1 MTTAPVV
8 YVLDS
13 YVELSQTFVREEVRE
28 LRRRGVTVHVVALAR
43 GDVDPDPDEP
53 VVRLTDDYRG
63 RRRLAL
69 AWVRRGLRHP
79 VRTVRAMAAVAAYRD
94 EAVPWGQLA
103 ALADDLESGDAGWV
117 HAHFGWLAAA
127 TATVL
132 AALLDVPSS
141 MTLHARDMFVE
152 DRNLDAKLA
161 RVAHLVT
168 VCQYNLDWLREH
180 RAPLPPTTIA
190 VCGVAVPAAI
200 PERGPG
206 GPDVVAVG
214 RLVPKKGLDV
224 LVAAVPALLEAHPD
238 LRVEILGDGP
248 LRGALQQQV
257 DELGVAAHVR
267 LLGARPHDEVLA
279 RIGDARVLC
288 FPARIAPDG
297 DRDSMPVVV
306 KEAMARAVP
315 VVASDLV
322 AIPEM
327 VDETCG
333 VLVVPD
339 DVEALAGALA
349 GVLGDPD
356 RARALGEVG
365 RERVRAGLTLAHQV
379 EPLLALFGQ
388 ARS

>member
-1 MTTAPVV
+1 MTVPPVV

-28 LRRRGVTVHVVALAR
+28 LRRRGVDVHVVALAH
-43 GDVDPDPDEP
+43 GDVAPDPDEP
-53 VVRLTDDYRG
+53 VIRLTEDYRG

-69 AWVRRGLRHP
+69 AWARRGLAHP
-79 VRTVRAMAAVAAYRD
+79 VRTVRALAAVWTYRS
-94 EAVPWGQLA
+94 ERVPWGQLA
-103 ALADDLESGDAGWV
+103 ALADDLEAAGAGWV

-127 TATVL
+127 TGTVL

-161 RVAHLVT
+161 RVRHLVT
-168 VCQYNLDWLREH
+168 VCQYNLDWLRAH
-180 RAPLPPTTIA
+180 HAPLPPTTIA
-190 VCGVAVPAAI
+190 VCGVAVPASLPARD
-200 PERGPG
+200 PD

-224 LVAAVPALLEAHPD
+224 LVDAVPALLPAHPD
-238 LRVEILGDGP
+238 LRVVILGDGP

-257 DELGVAAHVR
+257 DALGVGDHVR
-267 LLGARPHDEVLA
+267 LLGARPHDEVLD

-306 KEAMARAVP
+306 KEAMARGVP

-333 VLVVPD
+333 VLVPPD
-339 DVEALAGALA
+339 DVAALAAALA
-349 GVLGDPD
+349 DVLGDPD
-356 RARALGEVG
+356 RARALGAAG
-365 RERVRAGLTLAHQV
+365 RERVQAGLTLAHQV
-379 EPLLALFGQ
+379 EPLLAMFGR
-388 ARS
+388 ARP